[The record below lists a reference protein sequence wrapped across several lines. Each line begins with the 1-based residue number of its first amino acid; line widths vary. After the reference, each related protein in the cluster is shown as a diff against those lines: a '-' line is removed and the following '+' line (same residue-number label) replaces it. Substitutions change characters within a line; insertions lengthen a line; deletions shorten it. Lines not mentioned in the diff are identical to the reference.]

1 MGEVGQQKPVVQPI
15 HSGAVAARF
24 LVPAEAVR
32 QVPDRI
38 QVMARFQEQGEDE
51 EVVKVQVAEILSH
64 QVPTAQVPA
73 EAEVVNQ
80 VPVRAHQV
88 PAPAHQVPAHQ
99 ARVTQV
105 LVEAEVSQ
113 AVGNRVVEL
122 VEGGEEFRCT
132 TTRFQYPPGT

>member
-1 MGEVGQQKPVVQPI
+1 LVLVGEVGQQKPVVQPI
-15 HSGAVAARF
+15 HSGAVVARF
-24 LVPAEAVR
+24 LVSAEAA
-32 QVPDRI
+32 VPDRI
-38 QVMARFQEQGEDE
+38 QDMARFQVEGEDE

-80 VPVRAHQV
+80 VPASAHQV
-88 PAPAHQVPAHQ
+88 PVPAHQVPAHQ
-99 ARVTQV
+99 VRVTQM

-113 AVGNRVVEL
+113 AEVSHVEL